1 MTTPTFTIAGEK
13 TAPVTLPLSE
23 GPHWLIAGKAG
34 SGKTN
39 LVNGLLVNMMEKYT
53 PDQLNICWIGPRK
66 TETEPYKG
74 TPFCPIDPVVDM
86 GDANELME
94 YLVRE
99 MNRRYDVLESANTS
113 SIDKFNGWV
122 EDNPVIAGEK
132 DLKAI
137 PYIVVAI
144 NDYADMVA
152 QFPQVEAPILKLVQK
167 AHAVGIHL
175 IVVTQRPSAT
185 IISQDI
191 KANLSARICLPVTDE
206 TASCIAIDQP
216 GAEKLEHP
224 GDMLFKDK
232 AGQVTFLQSEY
243 ISREKV
249 REVCEKFR
257 ERYGSPEP
265 IDIGKS
271 Q

>member
-1 MTTPTFTIAGEK
+1 MTTPAFTIAGEK
-13 TAPVTLPLSE
+13 TGTVTLSLSE

-39 LVNGLLVNMMEKYT
+39 LVNGLLVSMMEKYT
-53 PDQLNICWIGPRK
+53 PDQLNICWIDPRK

-86 GDANELME
+86 GDAYGLME

-99 MNRRYDVLESANTS
+99 MNRRHDMIDRVCASNIDEFNT
-113 SIDKFNGWV
+113 WV

-132 DLKAI
+132 DLKTL

-152 QFPQVEAPILKLVQK
+152 QSPQVEESIRKLVQK
-167 AHAVGIHL
+167 AHTVGIHL

-191 KANLSARICLPVTDE
+191 KANLSARVCLPVADE
-206 TASCIAIDQP
+206 TASCIAIEQP
-216 GAEKLEHP
+216 GAEKLERP
-224 GDMLFKDK
+224 GDMLFKDR
-232 AGQVTFLQSEY
+232 AGQVTFLQSKY
-243 ISREKV
+243 ISHEKV
-249 REVCEKFR
+249 REVCEKSK
-257 ERYGSPEP
+257 ELYGKP
-265 IDIGKS
+265 